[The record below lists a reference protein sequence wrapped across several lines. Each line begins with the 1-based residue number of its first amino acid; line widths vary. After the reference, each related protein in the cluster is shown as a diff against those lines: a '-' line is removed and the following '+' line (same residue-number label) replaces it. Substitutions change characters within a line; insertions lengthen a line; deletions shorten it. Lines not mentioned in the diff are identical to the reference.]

1 MAMLFASSS
10 YGTLPAQVFT
20 GVLCASYW
28 RGAWYILDHTLFPND
43 RLLSGVVSLTS
54 GSALLGMKQYLL
66 SPSYN
71 GTKRLV
77 RLLPPPKS
85 ISLRRRYVQA
95 NRFIVLYGIASG
107 CILIWRGTWLLWDE
121 AAHGIANIIDSRD
134 ADAIGNLST
143 SSPSPSSLAVSPS
156 KNSAHATII
165 AVPTTPRSS
174 SSSIPTAMA
183 TAPHRANET
192 IVDHRHH
199 HHQQHHHDQH
209 IGESTL
215 TQHDDIEENT
225 LFYSGIASHV
235 LATIG
240 LLAMGRYACV
250 MAPPANVTML
260 RDRFLHAEGKE
271 FARAVRK
278 FVSHT

>member
-1 MAMLFASSS
+1 MLFASSS
-10 YGTLPAQVFT
+10 YGTLPVQVFT

-43 RLLSGVVSLTS
+43 RLLSGIVSLTS
-54 GSALLGMKQYLL
+54 GSALLGMKQYVI

-85 ISLRRRYVQA
+85 ISLRRRYVQT

-121 AAHGIANIIDSRD
+121 AAHGIAICLDSR
-134 ADAIGNLST
+134 NN
-143 SSPSPSSLAVSPS
+143 AV
-156 KNSAHATII
+156 I
-165 AVPTTPRSS
+165 RGSS
-174 SSSIPTAMA
+174 SSSSSSAAATSMAQSKSNAIAASATTIPIAMA
-183 TAPHRANET
+183 TTPQTN
-192 IVDHRHH
+192 DHH
-199 HHQQHHHDQH
+199 HHQHHHHQ
-209 IGESTL
+209 GESTL

-235 LATIG
+235 LATLG

-260 RDRFLHAEGKE
+260 RDRFIHAEGKE